1 MQMLSAVETG
11 VFHFR
16 VPHKT
21 DIPATSS
28 VVTVVV
34 EGLAVQFVMVQVISL
49 GRQGAEFLPGT
60 KWQVVHSINNIHQ
73 LLSNTSKKFQEQ
85 TQTEI
90 LSWISMK
97 YMHS

>member
-1 MQMLSAVETG
+1 M
-11 VFHFR
+11 
-16 VPHKT
+16 PHTT

-34 EGLAVQFVMVQVISL
+34 ARLAPQFVMVQVRAFVAFGL
-49 GRQGAEFLPGT
+49 HVRQGAEFLLGI
-60 KWQVVHSINNIHQ
+60 KWKVVHSINNIHQ

-90 LSWISMK
+90 LSWISLK